1 MNGNVIPIITNQNNA
16 QIYAKKI
23 VAGISKFVLKFKVTT
38 NTSVSGYSWYL
49 KMGFSGVTGD
59 GGPWNLSNNNNNSQQ
74 NQIVTVEAIITQD
87 MLNSINSNV
96 NNAGWWSG
104 GMFGLQGDNV
114 SVESL
119 AITNAKE

>member
-1 MNGNVIPIITNQNNA
+1 
-16 QIYAKKI
+16 
-23 VAGISKFVLKFKVTT
+23 
-38 NTSVSGYSWYL
+38 
-49 KMGFSGVTGD
+49 MGFSGVTGD

-119 AITNAKE
+119 TITNAKE

>member
-49 KMGFSGVTGD
+49 KMGFSGVSGN
-59 GGPWNLSNNNNNSQQ
+59 GGPWDLSHNNSNSQT
-74 NQIVTVEAIITQD
+74 NQITTVEATITQD
-87 MLNSINSNV
+87 MLNSINDNV
-96 NNAGWWSG
+96 NNSWWSG
-104 GMFGLQGDNV
+104 GMFGLQGSGV

-119 AITNAKE
+119 TITNAKI